1 MRRRLVIL
9 GATGSIGRQAL
20 EVVACYPEH
29 FEVVGLSCHSDW
41 QSLSKLAAPHPGST
55 LAVVSPPPGANL
67 PSSTITGNEANQHLI
82 EVTEPD
88 LVLNAIFGMAGLRP
102 TLTALE
108 RGIDVALA
116 NKEALVAGG
125 PLVLVARQRGKAN
138 LIPVDSE
145 HNALHQ
151 LMRGVDPSEV
161 VEVVLTCSGGPFRG
175 KNRQQLAQVSLRE
188 ALAHPTWQMGSRITI
203 NSATLFNKALELVE
217 ACYLFG
223 LRPQQIR
230 VLVHPQSLIHG
241 MARLK
246 DGAIY
251 AHLSTPDM
259 RHPIQDALLFP
270 ERGWIDFAPLP
281 LEELSSL
288 TFEPVDEKTFP
299 AIELMRQALEL
310 GWHGPLI
317 LNAANE
323 LALDAFIEGKI
334 TFLDLLD
341 TPRRALEMATAL
353 KPPKPSL
360 AAVEELSRLA
370 KERLEQSLSTG

>member
-1 MRRRLVIL
+1 MKRRLVIL

-20 EVVACYPEH
+20 EVVACYPER
-29 FEVVGLSCHSDW
+29 FEVVGLSCRSDW
-41 QSLSKLAAPHPGST
+41 QALSELAAPHPGAT
-55 LAVVSPPPGANL
+55 LAVVSPPPGAEL
-67 PSSTITGNEANQHLI
+67 PPSAITGEDANQHLI
-82 EVTEPD
+82 EATEPD

-151 LMRGVDPSEV
+151 LLRGTDPSEV

-175 KNRQQLAQVSLRE
+175 RGRKELAKVSVEE
-188 ALAHPTWQMGSRITI
+188 ALAHPTWQMGARITL

-223 LRPQQIR
+223 LRHEQVR

-241 MARLK
+241 MVRLR
-246 DGAIY
+246 DGALY
-251 AHLSTPDM
+251 AHLSAPDM

-270 ERGWIDFAPLP
+270 ERGRVDFAPLSP
-281 LEELSSL
+281 EELSAL
-288 TFEPVDEKTFP
+288 TFEPVDGETFP
-299 AIELMRQALEL
+299 AIELMREALEL

-323 LALDAFIEGKI
+323 LALDAFMEGRI
-334 TFLDLLD
+334 AFLDLLD
-341 TPRRALEMATAL
+341 TPRRALELVRSVEA
-353 KPPKPSL
+353 PSPSL
-360 AAVEELSRLA
+360 EAVEELSRLA
-370 KERLEQSLSTG
+370 GESLGQSFTAG